1 MTFEDDSGFIGFFY
15 LIIES
20 GSFIS
25 RNELHLGAKKLKQ
38 LYHTE
43 LIEKIKKKS
52 DSSEG
57 ESPCNQERK

>member
-25 RNELHLGAKKLKQ
+25 RNELHLGAEKLKQ

-52 DSSEG
+52 DSAEG
-57 ESPCNQERK
+57 ESPCNRERK

>member
-1 MTFEDDSGFIGFFY
+1 MTFEYDSGFIGFLY

-52 DSSEG
+52 DPPEG
-57 ESPCNQERK
+57 ESPCNRERK

>member
-1 MTFEDDSGFIGFFY
+1 MTFEYDSGFIGFFY

-25 RNELHLGAKKLKQ
+25 RNELHLGVQKLKK

-52 DSSEG
+52 DSAEG
-57 ESPCNQERK
+57 ESPCNRERK